1 MSFWSMPMR
10 FAPLGLRRPQTVKM
24 TLLRRMRRP
33 TGEAPSGKSAS
44 ATVLPRTQTV
54 AAEET
59 SRSVNAAPSSNDHS
73 FTSKKSAEPD
83 ETCSGW

>member
-1 MSFWSMPMR
+1 MPR
-10 FAPLGLRRPQTVKM
+10 LISWIPPSRHTIQTV
-24 TLLRRMRRP
+24 
-33 TGEAPSGKSAS
+33 EAQP

-73 FTSKKSAEPD
+73 FTSK
-83 ETCSGW
+83 